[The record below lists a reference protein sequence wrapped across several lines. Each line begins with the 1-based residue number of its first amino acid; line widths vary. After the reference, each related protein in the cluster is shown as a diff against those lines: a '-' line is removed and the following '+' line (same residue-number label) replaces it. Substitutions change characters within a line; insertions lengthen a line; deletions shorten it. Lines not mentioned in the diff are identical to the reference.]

1 MVGRPRGATFVVIET
16 LPKARRKAA
25 AALRSLGFARLLAGV
40 FWTFGVPAG
49 MHSHRSISVALR
61 RVLDGQPFV
70 VAVFTGH
77 APVEKQVRWI
87 VCKEV
92 ES

>member
-1 MVGRPRGATFVVIET
+1 MVGRPRSATFVAIET
-16 LPKARRKAA
+16 LPNARRKAA
-25 AALRSLGFARLLAGV
+25 AALRGLGFARLLASV
-40 FWTFGVPAG
+40 FWAFGAPHG
-49 MHSHRSISVALR
+49 TQTHRRISVALR
-61 RVLDGQPFV
+61 RALDGQPFA

-87 VCKEV
+87 VSSEV